1 MHALTLLLT
10 LVTQRPDSFAAG
22 VREYIAVDTSVV
34 ALTHVLLVDG
44 TGAAP
49 KSDQTVVIRAGKIAA
64 VGPAAAVQIPA
75 GAPVVGMERATGS
88 PRVIRM
94 ADPIL
99 SSAAPGPVRSEGC
112 T

>member
-1 MHALTLLLT
+1 MYALTLVLT
-10 LVTQRPDSFAAG
+10 LVAQRPDSFAAS

-64 VGPAAAVQIPA
+64 VGRAAAVQIPA
-75 GAPVVGMERATGS
+75 RARVMRMRGS
-88 PRVIRM
+88 TVI
-94 ADPIL
+94 
-99 SSAAPGPVRSEGC
+99 PGVQGWNDRLF
-112 T
+112 